1 MTRIYTIFLF
11 LCFCSS
17 FLFAQSSQDAR
28 DRSVELELV
37 DEGGDFYLKW
47 TADANAPEYR
57 VYQKELNDIT
67 WGDPIAILPGDAT
80 RFDDVEL
87 FPGTGKEFAVFK
99 YEFDLIVKTVEV
111 PAGADF
117 VLEFADMFNIGLCCD
132 FGFGYYRLSGC
143 GQELAYGDDFGSS
156 DITTFTVCDNGA
168 ATETLTLTIKQDMFP
183 QSTSYLLRE
192 VATDSVYL
200 TSGEPG
206 TLLAQNPAYGYI
218 YAGNRLPPVHNRGG
232 IILLI
237 EESIRLPISPEVDRL
252 RLDLVRDGWKTYLE
266 TAAMTESVT
275 DIRARIQTLYQENP
289 EINTLFIIGH
299 VPVPYSGEIA
309 PDTHFENHEGAWAA
323 DVYYGELNGNWTDTL
338 VSNTSAQFTY
348 NHNIPGDGKF
358 DQDSIPTAVELAV
371 GRVDFFDMPAFA
383 DSEVELLQKYFQKNH
398 LYRNAFYDIPRRAL
412 VDDNFGNTFAAP
424 AASAWR
430 NFSTMFGAENIAV
443 IDYFSNLSTTSGY
456 LWSYGCGSGSHISA
470 EGIGSTQDFAF
481 FELNT
486 VFTMLFGSQFGDWDN
501 TNNFLRA
508 PLASGL
514 TLTNCW
520 AGSPPWTFHH
530 MSLGAPIGTSVLA
543 TQNSRSNGGVYL
555 DNGPQLVHIAL
566 MGDPS
571 LRMHMAIAPAS
582 AFAQMEGDGV
592 RINWN
597 PAGGLNIEGYNI
609 YRSTDQFGDYELI
622 NDTPINA
629 TTYLDT
635 PPSNALYHYLVR
647 TVVLEFSAS
656 GSYLNLSPG
665 TPASTEFIVGTS
677 LPDFSQQ
684 IKLQP
689 NPAKEAFRLNFA
701 FSPENF
707 NLEIYNVQGQK
718 VYADQLNTTSENINI
733 SIPADWSTGIYY
745 VKMWNEEWN
754 AVKKL
759 MVDKN

>member
-1 MTRIYTIFLF
+1 MIRINTILFF
-11 LCFCSS
+11 LCFSCASM
-17 FLFAQSSQDAR
+17 FAQSSQDAR

-37 DEGGDFYLKW
+37 EEEGNFHLEW
-47 TADANAPEYR
+47 TFDPDAPEYR
-57 VYQKELNDIT
+57 VYQKELNDTT
-67 WGDPIAILPGDAT
+67 WGAPLAILPGDAT

-87 FPGTGKEFAVFK
+87 FPGTAKEFGVFK

-111 PAGADF
+111 PAGTDF
-117 VLEFADMFNIGLCCD
+117 VLEFSDMFNIGLCCD

-143 GQELAYGDDFGSS
+143 GGELAYGDDFGSS
-156 DITTFTVCDNGA
+156 DITEFTVCDNGV

-183 QSTSYLLRE
+183 QSTSYILRE

-206 TLLAQNPAYGYI
+206 TLIAQNPAYGYI
-218 YAGNRLPPVHNRGG
+218 YAGNRLPPVHSRGG
-232 IILLI
+232 VILLI
-237 EESIRLPISPEVDRL
+237 EESIRLPISPEIDRL
-252 RLDLVRDGWKTYLE
+252 QLDLVRDGWKTYIE
-266 TAAMTESVT
+266 TASMTDSVP
-275 DIRARIQTLYQENP
+275 DIRAKIQALYQANP
-289 EINTLFIIGH
+289 EINSLFIIGH

-309 PDTHFENHEGAWAA
+309 PDSHFENHEGAWAA
-323 DVYYGELNGNWTDTL
+323 DVYYGELNGNWTDNQVT
-338 VSNTSAQFTY
+338 NTSAQFEY
-348 NHNIPGDGKF
+348 NHNVPGDGKF

-383 DSEVELLQKYFQKNH
+383 DSEIELLRKYFQKNH

-412 VDDNFGNTFAAP
+412 VDDNFGRTFAAP

-430 NFSTMFGAENIAV
+430 NFSTMFGGENID
-443 IDYFSNLSTTSGY
+443 ITDYFSTLSTTSGY

-470 EGIGSTQDFAF
+470 EGIGTTQDFAN

-501 TNNFLRA
+501 SNNFLRA

-555 DNGPQLVHIAL
+555 DNGPQLVHVAL
-566 MGDPS
+566 MGDPT

-582 AFAQMEGDGV
+582 AFAAMEGESV

-609 YRSTDQFGDYELI
+609 YRSADQFGDYELL
-622 NDTPINA
+622 NDTPVDA

-635 PPSNALYHYLVR
+635 PPSNALYYYLIR
-647 TVVLEFSAS
+647 TVVLETSAS
-656 GSYLNLSPG
+656 GTYLNLSPG
-665 TPASTEFIVGTS
+665 TPTSAEFIVGTS

-684 IKLQP
+684 INIQP
-689 NPAKEAFRLNFA
+689 NPASEAFYLNFA
-701 FSPENF
+701 FVPQNF

-718 VYADQLNTTSENINI
+718 VYVDQVNTNADQIKVSLPEE
-733 SIPADWSTGIYY
+733 WSTGIFY
-745 VKMWNEEWN
+745 VKVWNDEWS

-759 MVDKN
+759 MVNR

>member
-1 MTRIYTIFLF
+1 MRHTFNILF
-11 LCFCSS
+11 ILCFCSS
-17 FLFAQSSQDAR
+17 LLVAQSTQDAR

-47 TADANAPEYR
+47 TPDANAPEYR
-57 VYQKELNDIT
+57 VYQKELHET
-67 WGDPIAILPGDAT
+67 SWGDPIAILPGDAT

-111 PAGADF
+111 PAGAPF
-117 VLEFADMFNIGLCCD
+117 VLEFSDMFNIGLCCD

-143 GQELAYGDDFGSS
+143 GEELAYGDDFGSS
-156 DITTFTVCDNGA
+156 DITEFTVCDNGV

-183 QSTSYLLRE
+183 QSTSYILRHA
-192 VATDSVYL
+192 ATDSIYL

-206 TLLAQNPAYGYI
+206 TLIAQNPAYGYI
-218 YAGNRLPPVHNRGG
+218 YAGNQLPPVHKRGG

-237 EESIRLPISPEVDRL
+237 EESIRLPIAPEIDRL
-252 RLDLVRDGWKTYLE
+252 QLDLIRDGWKTYIE
-266 TAAMTESVT
+266 TATMTESVT
-275 DIRARIQTLYQENP
+275 DIRSRIQTLYQENP
-289 EINTLFIIGH
+289 EINSLFIIGH

-309 PDTHFENHEGAWAA
+309 PDSHFENHEGAWAA
-323 DVYYGELNGNWTDTL
+323 DVYYGELDGTWTDSV

-348 NHNIPGDGKF
+348 NHNVPGDGKF
-358 DQDSIPTAVELAV
+358 DQDSIPTEVELAV
-371 GRVDFFDMPAFA
+371 GRVDFFDMPEFA
-383 DSEVELLQKYFQKNH
+383 DPEIELLKKYFQKNH

-430 NFSTMFGAENIAV
+430 NFSTMFGEENIQ
-443 IDYFSNLSTTSGY
+443 ITDYFSTLATTSGY

-470 EGIGSTQDFAF
+470 EGIGSTEDFAN

-486 VFTMLFGSQFGDWDN
+486 IFTMLFGSQFGDWDN

-543 TQNSRSNGGVYL
+543 TQNSRSNGGIYL
-555 DNGPQLVHIAL
+555 DNGPQLVHVAL
-566 MGDPS
+566 MGDPT
-571 LRMHMAIAPAS
+571 LRMHMAVGPPS
-582 AFAQMEGDGV
+582 AFALTEDNTV
-592 RINWN
+592 IINWN
-597 PAGGLNIEGYNI
+597 PAGGINIQGYNI
-609 YRSTDQFGDYELI
+609 YRSTDQFGDYELL
-622 NDTPINA
+622 NLNPVNA
-629 TTYLDT
+629 TTYTDI
-635 PPSNALYHYLVR
+635 PPSNGTYYYLIR

-656 GSYLNLSPG
+656 GSYFNLSAG

-677 LPDFSQQ
+677 LPDFSQN

-689 NPAKEAFRLNFA
+689 NPAKKECWLNFS
-701 FSPENF
+701 FVPENF
-707 NLEIYNVQGQK
+707 QLEIYNVQGQRVYGDK
-718 VYADQLNTTSENINI
+718 VDALSE
-733 SIPADWSTGIYY
+733 SIRIPLSEDWPSGVYY
-745 VKMWNEEWN
+745 LKMKNDKWS
-754 AVKKL
+754 ATKKL
-759 MVDKN
+759 VVE

>member
-1 MTRIYTIFLF
+1 MTRTYSILLF
-11 LCFCSS
+11 LCFYSTILLS
-17 FLFAQSSQDAR
+17 QSTQDAR

-37 DEGGDFYLKW
+37 NENGDFHLKW
-47 TADANAPEYR
+47 TADNDAPEYR
-57 VYQKELNDIT
+57 IYQKELNDTT
-67 WGDPIAILPGDAT
+67 WGEPIAILPGDAT

-87 FPGTGKEFAVFK
+87 FPGTAKEFGVFK
-99 YEFDLIVKTVEV
+99 YEFDLIVQTVEV
-111 PAGADF
+111 PAGSDF

-143 GQELAYGDDFGSS
+143 GQELAYGDDFGNS
-156 DITTFTVCDNGA
+156 DITPFTVCDNGEE
-168 ATETLTLTIKQDMFP
+168 TETLTLTIKQDMFP
-183 QSTSYLLRE
+183 QSTSYVLRE
-192 VATDSVYL
+192 VTTDSIYL

-206 TLLAQNPAYGYI
+206 TLIAQNPAYGYI
-218 YAGNRLPPVHNRGG
+218 YAGNRLPPVHKRGG

-237 EESIRLPISPEVDRL
+237 EESVRIPIAPEIDRL
-252 RLDLVRDGWKTYLE
+252 QLDLVRDGWKTYIE
-266 TAAMTESVT
+266 TATTTEPVT
-275 DIRARIQTLYQENP
+275 DIRSRIQALHQQNP
-289 EINTLFIIGH
+289 EINSLFIIGH
-299 VPVPYSGEIA
+299 VPVPYAGEIA

-323 DVYYGELNGNWTDTL
+323 DVYYGELNGTWTDSVVT
-338 VSNTSAQFTY
+338 NTSAQFTY
-348 NHNIPGDGKF
+348 NHNVPGDGKF

-371 GRVDFFDMPAFA
+371 GRVDFFDMPAFS
-383 DSEVELLQKYFQKNH
+383 DSEVELLKKYFQKNH
-398 LYRNAFYDIPRRAL
+398 LYRNAFYNIPRRAL
-412 VDDNFGNTFAAP
+412 IDDNFGNTFAAP
-424 AASAWR
+424 AASGWR
-430 NFSTMFGAENIAV
+430 NFSTMFGAENILVA
-443 IDYFSNLSTTSGY
+443 DYFSTLSTTAGY

-470 EGIGSTQDFAF
+470 EGIGTTQDFANA
-481 FELNT
+481 ELNS

-555 DNGPQLVHIAL
+555 DNGPQLVHVAL
-566 MGDPS
+566 MGDPT

-582 AFAQMEGDGV
+582 AFAQVDDAAAV

-609 YRSTDQFGDYELI
+609 YRSTDQFGDYELV
-622 NDTPINA
+622 NDTPIDG

-635 PPSNALYHYLVR
+635 PPGNALYYYLVR
-647 TVVLEFSAS
+647 TVVLETTAS
-656 GSYLNLSPG
+656 GSYLNLSAG
-665 TPASTEFIVGTS
+665 TPASVEFIVGTN

-684 IKLQP
+684 IMLQP
-689 NPAKEAFRLNFA
+689 NPAKKEFLLNFA
-701 FSPENF
+701 FASENF
-707 NLEIYNVQGQK
+707 KLEIYNVQGQK
-718 VYADQLNTTSENINI
+718 VYTDQVNTRSENINI

-745 VKMWNEEWN
+745 VKMWNNKWS

-759 MVDKN
+759 MITE

>member
-1 MTRIYTIFLF
+1 MTRIYSIVFF
-11 LCFCSS
+11 FCIS
-17 FLFAQSSQDAR
+17 FASLSAQSSQDAR

-37 DEGGDFYLKW
+37 EEDGNFHLEW
-47 TADANAPEYR
+47 TSDPDAPEYR
-57 VYQKELNDIT
+57 VYQKERNDT
-67 WGDPIAILPGDAT
+67 SWGDPIAILPGDAT

-87 FPGTGKEFAVFK
+87 FPGTAKEFGVFK

-132 FGFGYYRLSGC
+132 FGFGFYRLSGC
-143 GQELAYGDDFGSS
+143 GEELAYGDDFGGS
-156 DITTFTVCDNGA
+156 DITEFTVCDNGT

-183 QSTSYLLRE
+183 QSTSYVLRE

-206 TLLAQNPAYGYI
+206 TLIAQNPAYGYI
-218 YAGNRLPPVHNRGG
+218 YAGNRLPPVHDRGG

-237 EESIRLPISPEVDRL
+237 EESVRLPIAPEIDRL
-252 RLDLVRDGWKTYLE
+252 QLDLVRDGWKTYIE

-275 DIRARIQTLYQENP
+275 DIRSRIQALYQANP
-289 EINTLFIIGH
+289 EINSLFIIGH

-323 DVYYGELNGNWTDTL
+323 DVYYGELDGNWTDTL
-338 VSNTSAQFTY
+338 VSNTSAQFEY
-348 NHNIPGDGKF
+348 NHNLPGDGKF

-371 GRVDFFDMPAFA
+371 GRVDFFDMPAFEE
-383 DSEVELLQKYFQKNH
+383 SEIELLQKYFQKNH

-430 NFSTMFGAENIAV
+430 NFSTMFGAENV
-443 IDYFSNLSTTSGY
+443 TMIDYFSTLSNTSGY

-470 EGIGSTQDFAF
+470 EGIGSTQDFAN

-486 VFTMLFGSQFGDWDN
+486 IFTMLFGSQFGDWDN

-514 TLTNCW
+514 TLTNVW

-555 DNGPQLVHIAL
+555 DNGPQLVHVAL

-571 LRMHMAIAPAS
+571 LRMHMAIAPVS
-582 AFAQMEGDGV
+582 AFAQMEEESV

-609 YRSTDQFGDYELI
+609 YRSIDQFGDYELV
-622 NDTPINA
+622 NDTPVNG

-635 PPSNALYHYLVR
+635 PPSTGIYYYLIR
-647 TVVLEFSAS
+647 TVVLETSAS
-656 GSYLNLSPG
+656 GTYLNLSPG
-665 TPASTEFIVGTS
+665 TPTSAEFIVGTS

-684 IKLQP
+684 INIKP
-689 NPAKEAFRLNFA
+689 NPANEAFYLNFA
-701 FSPENF
+701 FVPQNF

-718 VYADQLNTTSENINI
+718 VYADQVNAAGNQVKVSLPS
-733 SIPADWSTGIYY
+733 DWSTGIFY
-745 VKMWNEEWN
+745 VKIWNEEWS

-759 MVDKN
+759 MVE

>member
-1 MTRIYTIFLF
+1 MKRIYLMFSLV
-11 LCFCSS
+11 CCSFVS
-17 FLFAQSSQDAR
+17 LTGQSSQDAR

-37 DEGGDFYLKW
+37 EEDGNFHLEW
-47 TADANAPEYR
+47 TADSDAPEYR
-57 VYQKELNDIT
+57 VYQKELNDTT
-67 WGDPIAILPGDAT
+67 WGEPIAILPGDAT
-80 RFDDVEL
+80 RFDGVEL
-87 FPGTGKEFAVFK
+87 FPGTAKEFGVFK

-117 VLEFADMFNIGLCCD
+117 VLQFADIFNIGLCCD
-132 FGFGYYRLSGC
+132 FGFGFYRLSGC
-143 GQELAYGDDFGSS
+143 GEELAYGDDFGSS
-156 DITTFTVCDNGA
+156 DITEFTVCDNGN
-168 ATETLTLTIKQDMFP
+168 ATETLTLTIRQDMFP
-183 QSTSYLLRE
+183 QSTSYQLRE

-206 TLLAQNPAYGYI
+206 TLIAQNPAYGYI

-237 EESIRLPISPEVDRL
+237 EASVRLPIAPEIDRL
-252 RLDLVRDGWKTYLE
+252 QLDLVRDGWKTYIE
-266 TAAMTESVT
+266 TASMTESVT
-275 DIRARIQTLYQENP
+275 DIRSRIQALYQANP
-289 EINTLFIIGH
+289 EINSVFIIGH

-323 DVYYGELNGNWTDTL
+323 DVYYGELNGNWTDEL
-338 VSNTSAQFTY
+338 VSNTSAQFEY
-348 NHNIPGDGKF
+348 NHNVPGDGRF

-383 DSEVELLQKYFQKNH
+383 DSEIELLRKYFQKNH

-412 VDDNFGNTFAAP
+412 IDDNFGNTFAAP
-424 AASAWR
+424 AASGWR

-443 IDYFSNLSTTSGY
+443 SDYFSTLSSTAGY

-470 EGIGSTQDFAF
+470 EGIGSTQDFANA
-481 FELNT
+481 ELNT

-520 AGSPPWTFHH
+520 AGSPPWTLHQ
-530 MSLGAPIGTSVLA
+530 MSLGAPIGTSLLA

-555 DNGPQLVHIAL
+555 DNGPQLVHVAL
-566 MGDPS
+566 MGDPT
-571 LRMHMAIAPAS
+571 LRMHMAIAPPS
-582 AFAQMEGDGV
+582 AFAQMEGEAV

-622 NDTPINA
+622 NDTPVDG
-629 TTYLDT
+629 TTFLDT
-635 PPSNALYHYLVR
+635 PPANALYYYLVR
-647 TVVLEFSAS
+647 TVKLETSAS

-665 TPASTEFIVGTS
+665 TPASTEFIVSTS
-677 LPDFSQQ
+677 QPDLSQQ
-684 IKLQP
+684 INLQP
-689 NPAKEAFRLNFA
+689 NPATGVFYLD
-701 FSPENF
+701 FSFVPGDF
-707 NLEIYNVQGQK
+707 DVEIYNVQGQK
-718 VYADQLNTTSENINI
+718 IYTNQVNTGSDNIEI
-733 SIPADWSTGIYY
+733 SVSADWSSGIYY
-745 VKMWNEEWN
+745 VKIRNDKWS

-759 MVDKN
+759 MVSNP